1 MATTELEAAG
11 ESTEGM
17 AESTASLRKEVMAL
31 AGVDIMQDEDTFKST
46 YDILDELSAKWSE
59 LSDLEQASLTELL
72 AGKYQGNLM
81 SSILG
86 SFDIARQSLDTAV
99 NDSAGSAERELSN
112 YQKGIEYSLDTFK
125 AQFQELSTTVIN
137 ADVFK
142 GLVDTGTAFLNVLT
156 QIIQVGG
163 GIPTILAAFGGF
175 EIFKNLDKPKN
186 HRVSTIIN
194 FLY

>member
-1 MATTELEAAG
+1 
-11 ESTEGM
+11 
-17 AESTASLRKEVMAL
+17 
-31 AGVDIMQDEDTFKST
+31 
-46 YDILDELSAKWSE
+46 
-59 LSDLEQASLTELL
+59 
-72 AGKYQGNLM
+72 M
-81 SSILG
+81 SSIMG

-142 GLVDTGTAFLNVLT
+142 GLVDGATGFLNILT
-156 QIIQVGG
+156 QIINVGG
-163 GIPTILAAFGGF
+163 GLPVVLGAIGGTAL
-175 EIFKNLDKPKN
+175 FKNLDEPKK

>member
-1 MATTELEAAG
+1 
-11 ESTEGM
+11 
-17 AESTASLRKEVMAL
+17 
-31 AGVDIMQDEDTFKST
+31 
-46 YDILDELSAKWSE
+46 
-59 LSDLEQASLTELL
+59 
-72 AGKYQGNLM
+72 M

-142 GLVDTGTAFLNVLT
+142 GLVDGATGFLNILT
-156 QIIQVGG
+156 QIINVGG
-163 GIPTILAAFGGF
+163 GLPVVLGAIGGTAL
-175 EIFKNLDKPKN
+175 FKNLDKPKK